1 MSGNSKATYTSGH
14 PESVVRSHN
23 WRTAANSAGYLLS
36 ILNPD
41 MKILDVGCGPG
52 TITADFAALVPDG
65 YVIGMDAESKVLEQA
80 QANASSRGLKNIHF
94 ETGGVHALPYPDDS
108 FDVVHAHQVLQHC
121 GEPVKAIV
129 EMRRILKPDGILAT
143 REVDMSVNQWY
154 PEYHAFEEW
163 LNIYMRVARA
173 NGGDPMAGRKIHAWA
188 HEAGFER
195 SRIAKSASTWS
206 FSTHEERMFWG
217 AMWADRLIQSAFLQQ
232 AVDGGHATAG
242 DLHRLSEAWRE
253 WCAEPDG
260 RFVVVHGEILCRK

>member
-14 PESVVRSHN
+14 HESVVRSHS

-36 ILNPD
+36 TLHPD

-52 TITADFAALVPDG
+52 TITADLAALVPDG
-65 YVIGMDAESKVLEQA
+65 DVTGMDPEAKILEQA
-80 QANASSRGLKNIHF
+80 HANASSRGLRNIHF
-94 ETGGVHALPYPDDS
+94 EPGEVHALPYSDDT

-121 GEPVKAIV
+121 GEPVKAII
-129 EMRRILKPDGILAT
+129 EMRRILKPDGILAA

-154 PEYHAFEEW
+154 PEYPAFDEW
-163 LNIYMRVARA
+163 LKIYMRVARA
-173 NGGDPMAGRKIHAWA
+173 NGGDPMAGRKLHAWA

-195 SRIAKSASTWS
+195 SRIAQSASTWS
-206 FSTHEERMFWG
+206 FSTREERIFWG
-217 AMWADRLIQSAFLQQ
+217 AMWADRLVQSAFAQQ

-242 DLHRLSEAWRE
+242 ELRHLSEAWSR

-260 RFVVVHGEILCRK
+260 RFVVVHGEILCCK